1 LRNLII
7 LLAVILAAFILR
19 KLWRSSNVNAKQLA
33 RKLVLYLVV
42 AVLVILLLTG
52 RLHWLFAVVAAALPF
67 LQRLL
72 PLLRY
77 VPLLRNLYQRYQNSQ
92 NASTNASGRQTSSV
106 ESRYLRMT
114 LDHDSGEL
122 GGEILQG
129 SLRGK
134 LLQQLSLSQLL
145 GLLNEFSDD
154 NDSVA
159 LLQTYLDRVH
169 NGWRD
174 SASGAQQS
182 DSYAPSAAM
191 SETEALE
198 ILGLTVGA
206 SDDQVVEA
214 HRRLMHKLHPDRG
227 GSSYLAAKINLAKD
241 FLLNRSQN

>member
-1 LRNLII
+1 MRNLII

-33 RKLVLYLVV
+33 RKLALYLAV

-77 VPLLRNLYQRYQNSQ
+77 VPLMRNLYQRYQNTQSG
-92 NASTNASGRQTSSV
+92 STSASGRQTSSV

-134 LLQQLSLSQLL
+134 LLQQLSLPQLL

-174 SASGAQQS
+174 SARGAQQG

-241 FLLNRSQN
+241 FLLKRS